1 MGQLTNQYVSQ
12 SYQGLLNLEDANTGV
27 TSTLQ
32 YVTDG
37 IGNKLPMLAS
47 TSSIVISGSFY
58 GDGSNLTGVTFDS
71 GALVTTSSF
80 NAFTSSMNSFTSSID
95 LRVDALEIETGSLQ
109 LQINE
114 KLDTGSFNAY
124 TSSNDA
130 RVDNLINATGSYATT
145 SSLNTLSGS
154 IATTDLAQNNRLDSI
169 ESVTGSLATTAS
181 LNSYLTTASFNTYTS
196 SIDLELDTFL
206 TTASFNS
213 FTSSYYI
220 DSGSF
225 DQRIEGIIAG
235 SGAYVSTLDFNSYTS
250 SQAGVDSAQDGRLD
264 SLELATG
271 SYATTGSNTFTGI
284 QQINN
289 DLVVVGNLYVSGA
302 EVIVSSSTLIVGDR
316 EIELNA
322 NRTVGNAGIIVYDV
336 IAPENTGSLQ
346 WDATN
351 DYWMAGVY
359 GNESRIIRAVDTGS
373 MSVASASYADYS
385 VSSSQAQNAISSSY
399 SQNADTAVS
408 SSFAT
413 NSDTA
418 VSSSHALNAD
428 NAVSSSHSINSD
440 NSISSSYSDY
450 AVTASF
456 ALNAP
461 VIDTGSFA
469 TTGSNVFIGNQTI
482 TGSVVVTGSFELNG
496 MNYPETDG
504 LEKQFIQTDG
514 AGLLSFS
521 DVATMYETVSA
532 GENLIKGDPVYASG
546 SVGANVVVYK
556 AEASDPAKMPV
567 VGIMGDTTNLGNT
580 GRMIVLGLIEGMPLL
595 GLSGGT
601 EVYVASGGGWT
612 DTRPTGTDIVQVLG
626 YVTKGGA
633 GGKGVVL
640 NSGPSNLPNLQD
652 GYVWVGDGIYYPTA
666 VATSSLSVATSVSSS
681 QASNA
686 ISSSFALN
694 SISSSFS
701 DFATT
706 ASYALNVDIDS
717 GSFATTG
724 SNTFIGNQTI
734 QTGSLLIAGN
744 VHNSTTIG
752 TDFIEDPNLNG
763 GNLYIPRVRIDSV
776 PMYVSSSHNII
787 MTDSNTNSPGNFTFL
802 IPSSST
808 YDGRNIIATPVRF
821 QTTGGQVPTDMRFHG
836 NYFNGGP
843 FANQLFS
850 FSTASF
856 NQISTIEG
864 NVVVGSLSVNTPQ
877 SYRNHSLAG
886 NYIAGFL
893 TITQTAASSYN
904 TVATLTPSFNNN
916 NVNGSVTFNA
926 QSGSFGTV
934 TNNNM
939 NGIVLNIFQQVTPNS
954 SLQRLDFEGNNIG
967 GSSMNIFAS
976 QNNATNTTT
985 EVNYNTIQGYGNA
998 IRSADPTVPSGSLYS
1013 SLIVGSNL
1021 IVSASHRNGGLNES
1035 SFVALG
1041 SYNEGGT
1048 LANTTQ
1054 YKMVVGTGT
1063 ASGNRKTAFAISGS
1077 GLVENRL
1084 GARVYGGTLEVSG
1097 SAILSNDV
1105 LQFNGYSSGG
1115 ANNYQTIGL
1124 EDGDTILIRNF
1135 NSNASSNI
1143 RLDSDETNQQGSVK
1157 LSSTGGAFAQDFTML
1172 TSPGGDRRITYTGT
1186 YFEAASANFNI
1197 LGLQTNAASALGGQI
1212 EFTGGGNFTSVGLD
1226 GSNTLLM
1233 RNFGSQS
1240 NSNIRLINDNTSG
1253 VGTFRTTVGGGAVNG
1268 NIDYNVYSGGTKT
1281 FSVEATTV
1289 QFVSA
1294 SMDVGQVTTSG
1305 DVFVGGATGTLTMKR
1320 SHYQGNPFNAT
1331 TGSNLGAIRYD
1342 GNNTQLSLTN
1352 YVKDEIT
1359 TGSFIEMVT
1368 DSGNTNTQIT
1378 LRSNFNNSETS
1389 LIVQN
1394 FNGYN
1399 GVTVNSDDFFVN
1411 SLTYLNANT
1420 VISGSLRGE
1429 VNPVTITSN
1438 TGSIN
1443 FSEGNF
1449 FTMNPSANFHI
1460 SGQNI
1465 APGQTIN
1472 VLIAPTGSGITAT
1485 FEGNLKQPSG
1495 SEYVPT
1501 DGGLDIITLVS
1512 FDNSNAYV
1520 TNVKNLI

>member
-1 MGQLTNQYVSQ
+1 
-12 SYQGLLNLEDANTGV
+12 
-27 TSTLQ
+27 
-32 YVTDG
+32 
-37 IGNKLPMLAS
+37 
-47 TSSIVISGSFY
+47 
-58 GDGSNLTGVTFDS
+58 
-71 GALVTTSSF
+71 
-80 NAFTSSMNSFTSSID
+80 
-95 LRVDALEIETGSLQ
+95 
-109 LQINE
+109 
-114 KLDTGSFNAY
+114 
-124 TSSNDA
+124 
-130 RVDNLINATGSYATT
+130 
-145 SSLNTLSGS
+145 
-154 IATTDLAQNNRLDSI
+154 
-169 ESVTGSLATTAS
+169 
-181 LNSYLTTASFNTYTS
+181 
-196 SIDLELDTFL
+196 
-206 TTASFNS
+206 
-213 FTSSYYI
+213 
-220 DSGSF
+220 
-225 DQRIEGIIAG
+225 
-235 SGAYVSTLDFNSYTS
+235 
-250 SQAGVDSAQDGRLD
+250 
-264 SLELATG
+264 
-271 SYATTGSNTFTGI
+271 
-284 QQINN
+284 
-289 DLVVVGNLYVSGA
+289 
-302 EVIVSSSTLIVGDR
+302 
-316 EIELNA
+316 
-322 NRTVGNAGIIVYDV
+322 
-336 IAPENTGSLQ
+336 
-346 WDATN
+346 
-351 DYWMAGVY
+351 
-359 GNESRIIRAVDTGS
+359 
-373 MSVASASYADYS
+373 MS
-385 VSSSQAQNAISSSY
+385 
-399 SQNADTAVS
+399 
-408 SSFAT
+408 
-413 NSDTA
+413 
-418 VSSSHALNAD
+418 
-428 NAVSSSHSINSD
+428 
-440 NSISSSYSDY
+440 
-450 AVTASF
+450 
-456 ALNAP
+456 
-461 VIDTGSFA
+461 
-469 TTGSNVFIGNQTI
+469 
-482 TGSVVVTGSFELNG
+482 
-496 MNYPETDG
+496 
-504 LEKQFIQTDG
+504 
-514 AGLLSFS
+514 
-521 DVATMYETVSA
+521 
-532 GENLIKGDPVYASG
+532 
-546 SVGANVVVYK
+546 
-556 AEASDPAKMPV
+556 
-567 VGIMGDTTNLGNT
+567 
-580 GRMIVLGLIEGMPLL
+580 
-595 GLSGGT
+595 
-601 EVYVASGGGWT
+601 
-612 DTRPTGTDIVQVLG
+612 
-626 YVTKGGA
+626 
-633 GGKGVVL
+633 
-640 NSGPSNLPNLQD
+640 
-652 GYVWVGDGIYYPTA
+652 
-666 VATSSLSVATSVSSS
+666 
-681 QASNA
+681 
-686 ISSSFALN
+686 
-694 SISSSFS
+694 
-701 DFATT
+701 
-706 ASYALNVDIDS
+706 
-717 GSFATTG
+717 
-724 SNTFIGNQTI
+724 
-734 QTGSLLIAGN
+734 
-744 VHNSTTIG
+744 
-752 TDFIEDPNLNG
+752 
-763 GNLYIPRVRIDSV
+763 
-776 PMYVSSSHNII
+776 
-787 MTDSNTNSPGNFTFL
+787 
-802 IPSSST
+802 
-808 YDGRNIIATPVRF
+808 
-821 QTTGGQVPTDMRFHG
+821 
-836 NYFNGGP
+836 
-843 FANQLFS
+843 
-850 FSTASF
+850 
-856 NQISTIEG
+856 
-864 NVVVGSLSVNTPQ
+864 
-877 SYRNHSLAG
+877 
-886 NYIAGFL
+886 
-893 TITQTAASSYN
+893 
-904 TVATLTPSFNNN
+904 
-916 NVNGSVTFNA
+916 
-926 QSGSFGTV
+926 
-934 TNNNM
+934 
-939 NGIVLNIFQQVTPNS
+939 
-954 SLQRLDFEGNNIG
+954 
-967 GSSMNIFAS
+967 IFAS

-985 EVNYNTIQGYGNA
+985 EVNYNIIQGYANV

-1021 IVSASHRNGGLNES
+1021 IVSASHRNAGVNES

-1063 ASGNRKTAFAISGS
+1063 ASANRKTAFAISGS

-1143 RLDSDETNQQGSVK
+1143 RLDSDEINQQGSVK
-1157 LSSTGGAFAQDFTML
+1157 LSSTGGAFGQDFTML

-1186 YFEAASANFNI
+1186 YFEATSANFNI

-1226 GSNTLLM
+1226 GPNTLLM

-1253 VGTFRTTVGGGAVNG
+1253 VGTFRTTVGGGVVNG

-1352 YVKDEIT
+1352 YVVDEIT
-1359 TGSFIEMVT
+1359 TGSFIELVT

>member
-418 VSSSHALNAD
+418 VSSSYALNAD

-450 AVTASF
+450 AVTASYADF
-456 ALNAP
+456 AATAGTTDSALRTTITAKN
-461 VIDTGSFA
+461 VSGSPIQKG
-469 TTGSNVFIGNQTI
+469 TPCYI
-482 TGSVVVTGSFELNG
+482 TGSGTGG
-496 MNYPETDG
+496 
-504 LEKQFIQTDG
+504 
-514 AGLLSFS
+514 
-521 DVATMYETVSA
+521 
-532 GENLIKGDPVYASG
+532 NLVGVWPADAGDP
-546 SVGANVVVYK
+546 NRM
-556 AEASDPAKMPV
+556 PA
-567 VGIMGDTTNLGNT
+567 
-580 GRMIVLGLIEGMPLL
+580 
-595 GLSGGT
+595 
-601 EVYVASGGGWT
+601 
-612 DTRPTGTDIVQVLG
+612 
-626 YVTKGGA
+626 
-633 GGKGVVL
+633 GVVL
-640 NSGPSNLPNLQD
+640 NATLNDGDEGEAIVIGFINGVDTSAFNSGDNVYVAVGGGYTNQKPTGSALIQKLGNIEKVDPTNGSGVIVGPGRANDVPNILE
-652 GYVWVGDGIYYPTA
+652 GYLWVGNSDQVATPT
-666 VATSSLSVATSVSSS
+666 ATSSLSVATSVSSS

-763 GNLYIPRVRIDSV
+763 GNLYIPRVRTNNA

-787 MTDSNTNSPGNFTFL
+787 MTDSNSTSPGNFTYL
-802 IPSSST
+802 IPSSSV
-808 YDGRNIIATPVRF
+808 YDGRNIIASPVRF

-843 FANQLFS
+843 FGSQLFS

-856 NQISTIEG
+856 NQISTIEA
-864 NVVVGSLSVNTPQ
+864 NVVAGSMSVNTPQ
-877 SYRNHSLAG
+877 SYRNHSLTG
-886 NYIAGFL
+886 NYIGGNF

-904 TVATLTPSFNNN
+904 TVETTTPTFNNN
-916 NVNGSVTFNA
+916 NVNGSVTFLA
-926 QSGSFGTV
+926 SSGSFGTV
-934 TNNNM
+934 TNNNI
-939 NGIVLNIFQQVTPNS
+939 NGTSLNIVQQVTPNS
-954 SLQRLDFEGNNIG
+954 SQQRLDFEGNNIG
-967 GSSMNIFAS
+967 GIFTNFFLS

-985 EVNYNTIQGYGNA
+985 EVNYNIIQGSSNT
-998 IRSADPTVPSGSLYS
+998 IRSADPTVPSGSLYN
-1013 SLIVGSNL
+1013 SLIVGSAL
-1021 IVSASHRNGGLNES
+1021 IVSASHRNGGSTES

-1041 SYNEGGT
+1041 SFNEGGT

-1063 ASGNRKTAFAISGS
+1063 ASANRKTAFAISGS

-1157 LSSTGGAFAQDFTML
+1157 LSSTGGAFGQDFTML

-1186 YFEAASANFNI
+1186 FFEATSANFNI

-1342 GNNTQLSLTN
+1342 GSNNQFSLTN
-1352 YVKDEIT
+1352 YVVDEIT
-1359 TGSFIEMVT
+1359 TGSFIEMLT

-1378 LRSNFNNSETS
+1378 LRTNFNNSETS

-1520 TNVKNLI
+1520 ANVKNLI